1 MPEGYELAYAIG
13 GLFLSI
19 TAFSIIFGDNYLF
32 RLGAAILSGAV
43 SAYVC
48 VLLVENYFYPLI
60 MVIVDDPGKLSLIQ
74 IIRAAAVAIGV
85 IFLFCRAYTGS
96 KTGGRI
102 ILTVLLVVSASVMVL
117 GAAGGTI
124 PAFVRSLAG
133 EFRLVSLTG
142 EQKSSVWYWVRT
154 VTVLAGAIAALL
166 YTRHYS
172 FGRKE
177 PKKESATV
185 FGNVLIGFVFGA
197 VAAGVFLAAANI
209 LVNHVSGLIGTIQ
222 TLLK

>member
-1 MPEGYELAYAIG
+1 MTEGYELAYVIG
-13 GLFLSI
+13 GLFLSL

-32 RLGAAILSGAV
+32 RLGAAVLSGAV

-48 VLLVENYFYPLI
+48 VLLAENYFYPLV
-60 MVIVDDPGKLSLIQ
+60 MELAEEPGKLTTIQ
-74 IIRAAAVAIGV
+74 MIRAGAVMIG
-85 IFLFCRAYTGS
+85 ILLLFCRAYTGN

-102 ILTVLLVVSASVMVL
+102 IITILLAFSAAVMVL

-133 EFRLVSLTG
+133 QFRLAGLPA
-142 EQKSSVWYWVRT
+142 EQKGSIWYWGKAA
-154 VTVLAGAIAALL
+154 TVLITALVTLL

-172 FGRKE
+172 IGRRDHE
-177 PKKESATV
+177 KESGSV
-185 FGNVLIGFVFGA
+185 FGNVLVGFAFGA
-197 VAAGVFLAAANI
+197 VAAGIFLAAANI

>member
-1 MPEGYELAYAIG
+1 MPEGYELAYAIV
-13 GLFLSI
+13 GLFLSL

-32 RLGAAILSGAV
+32 RLGAAVLSGAV

-48 VLLVENYFYPLI
+48 VLLVESYFYPLV
-60 MVIVDDPGKLSLIQ
+60 MLVVDDPGKLSLIQ
-74 IIRAAAVAIGV
+74 MARAAAVILGIV
-85 IFLFCRAYTGS
+85 LLFGRAYTGS
-96 KTGGRI
+96 KTGGRGV
-102 ILTVLLVVSASVMVL
+102 LTVLLAISASVMIL

-133 EFRLVSLTG
+133 EFRLASLTG
-142 EQKSSVWYWVRT
+142 EQKGNVWYWIRT
-154 VTVLAGAIAALL
+154 GTVLLSAVAALL

-172 FGRKE
+172 FGRKDPE
-177 PKKESATV
+177 KESASPV
-185 FGNVLIGFVFGA
+185 GNVLIGFAFGA